1 MSHLRNLGY
10 INLVDPS
17 FQPEKNM
24 FPLVFPS
31 SISMRVIKRLKNQS
45 LSKKGSKGL
54 NYTFKKTLIVSQKAM
69 VDSLLN
75 PESGMGLLV
84 RFFILAQ

>member
-1 MSHLRNLGY
+1 
-10 INLVDPS
+10 
-17 FQPEKNM
+17 
-24 FPLVFPS
+24 
-31 SISMRVIKRLKNQS
+31 MRVIKRLKNQS

>member
-1 MSHLRNLGY
+1 
-10 INLVDPS
+10 
-17 FQPEKNM
+17 
-24 FPLVFPS
+24 
-31 SISMRVIKRLKNQS
+31 MRVIKRLKNQS

-84 RFFILAQ
+84 RFFILAQRKKG